1 MFGKWLLRVG
11 VGAAAGLVSALIQ
24 YLQGVDTSE
33 LGAYAVVAG
42 AVIMVVTWGLGALG
56 RFLQDKL
63 NESG

>member
-33 LGAYAVVAG
+33 LGAYAVVA
-42 AVIMVVTWGLGALG
+42 AGALG
-56 RFLQDKL
+56 ADRL
-63 NESG
+63 